1 MMKSVR
7 DIQVKS
13 KKVFVRV
20 DYNVP
25 FDENQNISDDNRIV
39 ATLDLLEYLMEQN
52 AKIILASHLGRPDGH
67 RNKKFSLAPVCK
79 RLSELIKKEVIF
91 ADDCVG
97 EKVVEMADKLEGG
110 QVLLLENLR
119 FHKEEKEN
127 DDSFSQQ
134 LADLCDVYVNNA
146 FAVSHRDQASVTGVP
161 QYAAES
167 VSGFL
172 LEKEVRSYYDS
183 VENPERPLVAGIGGS
198 KVSSKLTALE
208 NMLKF
213 VDKLIIGGAMANTF
227 LKSRGYDTK
236 GSVIEED
243 LLPTALEIIRKARE
257 NRVELLLPTDLTCA
271 DKFNNNAQVKQ
282 VSLDE
287 IPEGWMALDIGPET
301 ARSYA
306 RAIEDARTIVWNG
319 PMGVFEME
327 KFISG
332 TKMVAD
338 AVASSSAFS
347 IVGGGDTVLA
357 AKLCNV
363 SKKVSYISTGGG
375 AFLHLM
381 EGKILPG
388 VKALQ

>member
-1 MMKSVR
+1 
-7 DIQVKS
+7 
-13 KKVFVRV
+13 
-20 DYNVP
+20 
-25 FDENQNISDDNRIV
+25 
-39 ATLDLLEYLMEQN
+39 
-52 AKIILASHLGRPDGH
+52 
-67 RNKKFSLAPVCK
+67 
-79 RLSELIKKEVIF
+79 
-91 ADDCVG
+91 
-97 EKVVEMADKLEGG
+97 
-110 QVLLLENLR
+110 
-119 FHKEEKEN
+119 
-127 DDSFSQQ
+127 
-134 LADLCDVYVNNA
+134 
-146 FAVSHRDQASVTGVP
+146 
-161 QYAAES
+161 
-167 VSGFL
+167 
-172 LEKEVRSYYDS
+172 
-183 VENPERPLVAGIGGS
+183 
-198 KVSSKLTALE
+198 
-208 NMLKF
+208 MLKF